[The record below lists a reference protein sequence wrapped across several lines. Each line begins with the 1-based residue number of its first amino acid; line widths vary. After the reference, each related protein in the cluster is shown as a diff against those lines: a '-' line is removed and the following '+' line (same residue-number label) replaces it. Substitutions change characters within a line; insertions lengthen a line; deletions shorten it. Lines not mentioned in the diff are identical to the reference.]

1 MVFSGIRMLLT
12 RQMNNSNR
20 NRHHIEGKGGL
31 FGAWLGTSLFV
42 YLALIILLIVADV
55 WYVLAACWDSPDGVT
70 GMLDWPNLWD
80 SVKLTFLSCTIS
92 AILSVFIAVPIGY
105 LLSRYRFFGRS
116 VIDAMLDIPVVLPPL
131 VIGLSLLILFNNFP
145 PKILGW
151 GAESLDGYLSDFGMR
166 VTNTKLA
173 VILAQF
179 TVAAAFAIRTVKAT
193 FDQIDPRSEQVAM
206 TIGAS
211 RGRAFFDVVMPQSYR
226 GIVAAGTLAWARA
239 LGEFGPI
246 LVFAGATKGKTE
258 VLSTS
263 VYLEI
268 NTGNI
273 NGAVI
278 ISLLMIALAMI
289 TILTV
294 RYCTERGAG
303 YDLHR

>member
-1 MVFSGIRMLLT
+1 MKDSKHSKKKNFNSSG
-12 RQMNNSNR
+12 NF
-20 NRHHIEGKGGL
+20 GL
-31 FGAWLGTSLFV
+31 RGWFGAWLGMSLFF
-42 YLALIILLIVADV
+42 YLGLIVLLIVADV
-55 WYVLAACWDSPDGVT
+55 WYVLAAYWDSPSGVAE
-70 GMLDWPNLWD
+70 MLDWGNLWD
-80 SVKLTFLSCTIS
+80 SVKLTFLSCTVS
-92 AILSVFIAVPIGY
+92 AILSVLIAVPIGY

-145 PKILGW
+145 PKILDW
-151 GAESLDGYLSDFGMR
+151 GVDSLDGCLSHLGMR

-173 VILAQF
+173 VIVAQF

-206 TIGAS
+206 TVGAS
-211 RGRAFFDVVMPQSYR
+211 RGRAFFDVVLPQSYR

-294 RYCTERGAG
+294 RVLTEKGAG
-303 YDLHR
+303 YDMHR

>member
-1 MVFSGIRMLLT
+1 MKKLVNREGMMKGSG
-12 RQMNNSNR
+12 S
-20 NRHHIEGKGGL
+20 L
-31 FGAWLGTSLFV
+31 FGAWLGTSLFA
-42 YLALIILLIVADV
+42 YLTLIVLLIVADV
-55 WYVLAACWDSPDGVT
+55 WYVLAAYWNSPT
-70 GMLDWPNLWD
+70 GFSEMLNWPNLWE
-80 SVKLTFLSCTIS
+80 SVKLTFLSCTVS
-92 AILSVFIAVPIGY
+92 AILSVFVAVPIGY

-116 VIDAMLDIPVVLPPL
+116 VVDAILDIPIVLPPL
-131 VIGLSLLILFNNFP
+131 VVGLSLLILFNNFP
-145 PKILGW
+145 PKVLGW
-151 GAESLDGYLSDFGMR
+151 GVDSLDGYLSYIGIR
-166 VTNTKLA
+166 VTNTKMA

-179 TVAAAFAIRTVKAT
+179 TVAAAFAIRMVKTA

-206 TIGAS
+206 TMGAS
-211 RGRAFFDVVMPQSYR
+211 RGQAFFDVVMPQSYR
-226 GIVAAGTLAWARA
+226 GIIAAGTLAWARA

-294 RYCTERGAG
+294 RAISERGG
-303 YDLHR
+303 GSNGLHR

>member
-1 MVFSGIRMLLT
+1 MKKLVNREGMMKGSG
-12 RQMNNSNR
+12 S
-20 NRHHIEGKGGL
+20 L
-31 FGAWLGTSLFV
+31 FGAWLGTSLFA

-55 WYVLAACWDSPDGVT
+55 WYVLAAYWNSPT
-70 GMLDWPNLWD
+70 GFSEMLNWPNLWE
-80 SVKLTFLSCTIS
+80 SVKLTFLSCTVS
-92 AILSVFIAVPIGY
+92 SILSVFVAVPIGY

-116 VIDAMLDIPVVLPPL
+116 VVDAILDIPIVLPPL
-131 VIGLSLLILFNNFP
+131 VVGLSLLILFNNFP
-145 PKILGW
+145 PKVLGW
-151 GAESLDGYLSDFGMR
+151 GVDSLDGHLSYIGIR
-166 VTNTKLA
+166 VTNTKMA

-179 TVAAAFAIRTVKAT
+179 TVAAAFAIRMVKTA

-206 TIGAS
+206 TMGAS
-211 RGRAFFDVVMPQSYR
+211 RGQAFFDVVMPQSYR
-226 GIVAAGTLAWARA
+226 GIIAAGTLAWARA

-294 RYCTERGAG
+294 RAISERGG
-303 YDLHR
+303 GSNGLHR

>member
-1 MVFSGIRMLLT
+1 MKKLVNREGMMKGSG
-12 RQMNNSNR
+12 S
-20 NRHHIEGKGGL
+20 L
-31 FGAWLGTSLFV
+31 FGAWLGTSLFA

-55 WYVLAACWDSPDGVT
+55 WYVLAAYWNSPT
-70 GMLDWPNLWD
+70 GFSEMLNWPNLWE
-80 SVKLTFLSCTIS
+80 SVKLTFLSCTVS
-92 AILSVFIAVPIGY
+92 AILSVFVAVPIGY

-116 VIDAMLDIPVVLPPL
+116 VVDAILDIPIVLPPL
-131 VIGLSLLILFNNFP
+131 VVGLSLLILFNNFP
-145 PKILGW
+145 PKVLGW
-151 GAESLDGYLSDFGMR
+151 GVDSLDGHLSYIGIR
-166 VTNTKLA
+166 VTNTKMA

-179 TVAAAFAIRTVKAT
+179 TVAAAFAIRMVKTA

-206 TIGAS
+206 TMGAS
-211 RGRAFFDVVMPQSYR
+211 RGQAFFDVVMPQSYR
-226 GIVAAGTLAWARA
+226 GIIAAGTLAWARA

-294 RYCTERGAG
+294 RAISERGG
-303 YDLHR
+303 GSNGLHR

>member
-1 MVFSGIRMLLT
+1 MRKLA
-12 RQMNNSNR
+12 NSKKS
-20 NRHHIEGKGGL
+20 IEGAGGW
-31 FGAWLGTSLFV
+31 FGAWLGMSLFV
-42 YLALIILLIVADV
+42 YLGLIVLLIVADV
-55 WYVLAACWDSPDGVT
+55 WYVIAACWGSADGVSQ
-70 GMLDWPNLWD
+70 MLDWPNLWD
-80 SVKLTFLSCTIS
+80 SVKLTFLSCTVS
-92 AILSVFIAVPIGY
+92 AILSVVVAVPIGY

-131 VIGLSLLILFNNFP
+131 VVGLSLLILFNNFP

-151 GAESLDGYLSDFGMR
+151 GVESLDGYLGYLGMR

-211 RGRAFFDVVMPQSYR
+211 RGRAFFDVVLPQSYR

-278 ISLLMIALAMI
+278 ISLLMIALAMV

-294 RYCTERGAG
+294 RVCTEKGVKH
-303 YDLHR
+303 DLHR

>member
-1 MVFSGIRMLLT
+1 MRDSIRNSK
-12 RQMNNSNR
+12 NNSSNFG
-20 NRHHIEGKGGL
+20 ISGW
-31 FGAWLGTSLFV
+31 FGAWLGMSLFF
-42 YLALIILLIVADV
+42 YLALIVLLIVADV
-55 WYVLAACWDSPDGVT
+55 WYVLAAYGDSPSGVAE
-70 GMLDWPNLWD
+70 MLDWENLWD
-80 SVKLTFLSCTIS
+80 SVKLTFLSCTVS
-92 AILSVFIAVPIGY
+92 AILAVLIAVPIGY

-116 VIDAMLDIPVVLPPL
+116 VIDAILDIPVVLPPL

-151 GAESLDGYLSDFGMR
+151 GVDSIDGYLSHIGMR
-166 VTNTKLA
+166 ITNTKLA
-173 VILAQF
+173 VIVAQF
-179 TVAAAFAIRTVKAT
+179 TVAAAFAIRMVKAT
-193 FDQIDPRSEQVAM
+193 FDQIDSRSEQVAM
-206 TIGAS
+206 TVGAS
-211 RGRAFFDVVMPQSYR
+211 RGRAFFDVVLPQSYR
-226 GIVAAGTLAWARA
+226 GIAAAGTLAWARA

-246 LVFAGATKGKTE
+246 LVFAGATKGRTE

-268 NTGNI
+268 STGNI

-294 RYCTERGAG
+294 RVFTEKGAG

>member
-1 MVFSGIRMLLT
+1 MRKPA
-12 RQMNNSNR
+12 NNKES
-20 NRHHIEGKGGL
+20 IEGGGGW
-31 FGAWLGTSLFV
+31 FGAWLGMSLFV
-42 YLALIILLIVADV
+42 YLSLIVLLIVADV
-55 WYVLAACWDSPDGVT
+55 WYVLAACWDGTEGISE
-70 GMLDWPNLWD
+70 MLDWPNLWD
-80 SVKLTFLSCTIS
+80 SVKLTFLSSTVS
-92 AILSVFIAVPIGY
+92 AILSLLVGVPIGY

-116 VIDAMLDIPVVLPPL
+116 VIDAILDIPVVLPPL
-131 VIGLSLLILFNNFP
+131 VIGLSLLILFHHFP

-151 GAESLDGYLSDFGMR
+151 GVDSLDGYLSHLGMR

-179 TVAAAFAIRTVKAT
+179 TVAAAIAIRMLKAT

-211 RGRAFFDVVMPQSYR
+211 RGQAFFDVVLPQSYK
-226 GIVAAGTLAWARA
+226 GILAAGTMAWARA

-246 LVFAGATKGKTE
+246 LVFAGATRGKTE

-278 ISLLMIALAMI
+278 ISLLMIALAMV

-294 RYCTERGAG
+294 RFFTERGMG

>member
-1 MVFSGIRMLLT
+1 MKRANKGTKGNLGGSGW
-12 RQMNNSNR
+12 
-20 NRHHIEGKGGL
+20 
-31 FGAWLGTSLFV
+31 FGAWLGTSIGF
-42 YLALIILLIVADV
+42 YITLIVLLIVADV
-55 WYVLAACWDSPDGVT
+55 WYVLAAYSDGASET
-70 GMLDWPNLWD
+70 QMLDWENLMD
-80 SVKLTFLSCTIS
+80 SVKLTFLSCTVS
-92 AILSVFIAVPIGY
+92 AILSVIIAVPIGY
-105 LLSRYRFFGRS
+105 LLSRYRFMGRS
-116 VIDAMLDIPVVLPPL
+116 VVDAMLDIPVVLPPL

-151 GAESLDGYLSDFGMR
+151 GVESLDSYLGHFGMR

-173 VILAQF
+173 VIVAQF

-193 FDQIDPRSEQVAM
+193 FDQIDPRSEHVAM

-211 RGRAFFDVVMPQSYR
+211 RGQAFFDVVLPQSYR
-226 GIVAAGTLAWARA
+226 GIAAAGTLAWARA

-246 LVFAGATKGKTE
+246 LVFAGATRGKTE

-289 TILTV
+289 TIVTV
-294 RYCTERGAG
+294 RICTEKGVR